1 MSLTS
6 AKSPGSPKS
15 SSTITKR
22 LALLNT
28 KVKIFFKGLR
38 TAFQTDKS
46 FAFVGLLSLIVLA
59 AAFTLQAWLDVLI
72 ILIVTGLL
80 VTTELIN
87 TALEKLCD
95 VVQPNFDP
103 RIGQIKDIASA
114 ATGIIFI
121 VWLATLLIEIIR
133 IWP

>member
-6 AKSPGSPKS
+6 AKPPSSPKGS
-15 SSTITKR
+15 SQLPRELKI
-22 LALLNT
+22 LAF
-28 KVKIFFKGLR
+28 KIKIFFRGLR

-46 FAFVGLLSLIVLA
+46 FAFVGLLSLIVLT
-59 AAFTLQAWLDVLI
+59 AAFILQAWLDVLI

-95 VVQPNFDP
+95 LVEPNFDG
-103 RIGQIKDIASA
+103 RIGQIKDIAAA

-121 VWLATLLIEIIR
+121 VWLATLLIEVIR